1 MALDNATVLE
11 NLRQQKAEL
20 EKQIDGGREMYLK
33 ILGAI
38 DVLKQI
44 ESSKNKKLKENA
56 QKKGVSLNRK
66 KFKRN

>member
-38 DVLKQI
+38 DVLEQI
-44 ESSKNKKLKENA
+44 EASKEQEA
-56 QKKGVSLNRK
+56 IIEAESEVE
-66 KFKRN
+66 